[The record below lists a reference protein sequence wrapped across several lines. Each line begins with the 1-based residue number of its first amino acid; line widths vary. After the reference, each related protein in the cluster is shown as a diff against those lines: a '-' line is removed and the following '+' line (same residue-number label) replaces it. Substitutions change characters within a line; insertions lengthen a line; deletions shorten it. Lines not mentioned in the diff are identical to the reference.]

1 MSKLHTKFS
10 VCCIKIKLKSL
21 WDWLWAHAIAAILIG
36 LKHLPAKAG
45 INMFARIAR
54 VLGPF
59 MQRHQIALAN
69 LRAAYPEKNE
79 KEIREIAYEMWENMG
94 RLFAE
99 YVFLDKIFDFDP
111 QKEKPGLIEI
121 SGIELFEKIRDE
133 KRPHIFFT
141 AHTGNFELLPI
152 CAGVFGLSV
161 TALFRPPNNPYIA
174 KRVLRARRTSMGHL
188 VPSKAGAAWALAGK
202 LNKGGNIGMLV
213 DQKFHRG
220 IQGTFFNL
228 PVKTNLLL
236 AKLARQFNC
245 DVYPARCIRLPEGR
259 YRLELYPRIDLPRSK
274 DGVIDIEKTTQKLN
288 DIVESWVREYPGQ
301 WMWFHKRWA
310 IMHKGY

>member
-1 MSKLHTKFS
+1 MSGS
-10 VCCIKIKLKSL
+10 RIKLFLYRCKVRL
-21 WDWLWAHAIAAILIG
+21 KKGWDWLWAHLVAGILAG
-36 LKHLPAKAG
+36 LKCLPAKAG
-45 INMFARIAR
+45 ISLFAGIAR
-54 VLGPF
+54 ALGPL
-59 MQRHQIALAN
+59 MHRHQIALAN
-69 LRAAYPEKNE
+69 LRSAYPEKNE
-79 KEIREIAYEMWENMG
+79 AEIRRIAYDMWENMG

-111 QKEKPGLIEI
+111 HTAKSGLIEV
-121 SGIELFEKIRDE
+121 SGIEIFEKIRDE
-133 KRPHIFFT
+133 NRPHIFFT

-152 CAGVFGLSV
+152 CAATFDLDV

-202 LNKGGNIGMLV
+202 LNSGSNVGMLV
-213 DQKFHRG
+213 DQKFQRG
-220 IQGTFFNL
+220 LPGTFFNR
-228 PVKTNLLL
+228 PVRTNPLL

-259 YRLELYPRIDLPRSK
+259 YRLELYPPIELPRFA
-274 DGVIDIEKTTQKLN
+274 DGNLDIAATTQKVN

-310 IMHKGY
+310 NSPD

>member
-1 MSKLHTKFS
+1 MSKPR
-10 VCCIKIKLKSL
+10 IKLFLYRIKVKLKNS
-21 WDWLWAHAIAAILIG
+21 WDWLWAHLVATILAG
-36 LKHLPAKAG
+36 LKCLPARAG
-45 INMFARIAR
+45 INLFAYIAR
-54 VLGPF
+54 ALGPL
-59 MQRHQIALAN
+59 MHRHQVALAN
-69 LRAAYPEKNE
+69 LRAAYPEKGE
-79 KEIREIAYEMWENMG
+79 KEIRQIAYEMWENMG

-111 QKEKPGLIEI
+111 HQRKPGLIEV

-133 KRPHIFFT
+133 KKPHIFFT

-152 CAGVFGLSV
+152 CAAVFGLDV

-202 LNKGGNIGMLV
+202 LNKGGNVGMLV

-228 PVKTNLLL
+228 PVKTNPLL

-259 YRLELYPRIDLPRSK
+259 YRLELYPQMELPRLK
-274 DGVIDIEKTTQKLN
+274 DGTIDIEATTQKLN

-310 IMHKGY
+310 DAQD